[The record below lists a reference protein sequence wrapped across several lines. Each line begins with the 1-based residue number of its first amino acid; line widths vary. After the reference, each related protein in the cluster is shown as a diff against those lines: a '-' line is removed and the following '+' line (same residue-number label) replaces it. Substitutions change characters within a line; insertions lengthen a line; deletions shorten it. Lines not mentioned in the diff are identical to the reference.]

1 MATPHVSAVLALIA
15 SARPA
20 LRGDPD
26 RLIAV
31 LKGHARAA
39 HNTTQILSRTDHSP
53 GDLTGPSCG
62 SGYCHLG
69 GPAISDADAYGAGLI
84 QAGF

>member
-26 RLIAV
+26 RLVAV
-31 LKGHARAA
+31 LKRQRA
-39 HNTTQILSRTDHSP
+39 P
-53 GDLTGPSCG
+53 G
-62 SGYCHLG
+62 
-69 GPAISDADAYGAGLI
+69 A
-84 QAGF
+84 